1 MEYNVGWRH
10 SNVSEPD
17 FVPPWEASSRALDLS
32 FELAQ
37 NPKDNPGDR
46 NKFARASVS
55 VMRLKFS
62 WVTRMTCARALLPF
76 NMLIFAKLNAS
87 HRECF
92 SALTLGNMIMTEI
105 ATNHTR

>member
-1 MEYNVGWRH
+1 MDYNVGWRH

-55 VMRLKFS
+55 VMRLNEVFLGDEDDL
-62 WVTRMTCARALLPF
+62 RMCSSTIQHADLCQA
-76 NMLIFAKLNAS
+76 
-87 HRECF
+87 ECKP
-92 SALTLGNMIMTEI
+92 
-105 ATNHTR
+105 